1 MYVLISLRYILRS
14 GIAGL
19 YGNSPF
25 SFLRNSQTV
34 FRCSCTILNSHQPSS
49 PTLVICYLFDERH
62 PTRCAG
68 MFLIASHLIFTFL
81 WESGY
86 HHPISQI
93 TNPRIKEV
101 NSVTCQRSH
110 LWWRGCGDC
119 QLPLC
124 PGAEPTLP
132 GQACYPSRPFSAGF
146 SLCCKWNSLLRY
158 SGREATEHFLQTV
171 LPHLSSETDHPLWLS
186 AFLLLRVGK
195 NPGGQDAIQRA
206 LLSPPLHVL
215 GEFPVPAPLG
225 CR

>member
-1 MYVLISLRYILRS
+1 MCRHVPYSISFNLHIPMR
-14 GIAGL
+14 
-19 YGNSPF
+19 
-25 SFLRNSQTV
+25 
-34 FRCSCTILNSHQPSS
+34 
-49 PTLVICYLFDERH
+49 ERVPPPH
-62 PTRCAG
+62 
-68 MFLIASHLIFTFL
+68 FTDHKP
-81 WESGY
+81 ED
-86 HHPISQI
+86 
-93 TNPRIKEV
+93 
-101 NSVTCQRSH
+101 QRSQFSN
-110 LWWRGCGDC
+110 LPKVAPLVKGRWR
-119 QLPLC
+119 LPAALC

-171 LPHLSSETDHPLWLS
+171 LSHLSSETDHPLWLS